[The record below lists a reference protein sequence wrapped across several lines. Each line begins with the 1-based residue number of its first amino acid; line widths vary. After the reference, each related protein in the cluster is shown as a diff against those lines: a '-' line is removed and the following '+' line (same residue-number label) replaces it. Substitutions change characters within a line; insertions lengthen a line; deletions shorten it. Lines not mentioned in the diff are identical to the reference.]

1 MNISLSSTDNTTD
14 AVEVEALTKD
24 DIKQQQI
31 ANYIKGTAIIR
42 NIHITHHAGTS
53 VCGQMSK
60 LGPTPG
66 FACIGKGKDNAT
78 LEHPWPSD
86 EALETSHFGL
96 HHPEY
101 NDTAAWVTFWRPY
114 FHFVSMEYRHLS

>member
-1 MNISLSSTDNTTD
+1 LIGIAAIVSPFLSYSRSVVDRVETETMKDMPTMDNTNNTSLSSSKNTTD
-14 AVEVEALTKD
+14 VVEVKATKED
-24 DIKQQQI
+24 VKQQQI

-66 FACIGKGKDNAT
+66 FACLGNEMK
-78 LEHPWPSD
+78 H
-86 EALETSHFGL
+86 
-96 HHPEY
+96 
-101 NDTAAWVTFWRPY
+101 
-114 FHFVSMEYRHLS
+114 